1 MNRAMQCEPFPRGRI
16 DRMYCQKLSAPRR
29 AVAPFQKSPIVP
41 SSEAGEDGSEI
52 KATSPER
59 K

>member
-16 DRMYCQKLSAPRR
+16 DRMYCQKLSATL

-41 SSEAGEDGSEI
+41 SGEAGECGSEI
-52 KATSPER
+52 KAVLPER

>member
-1 MNRAMQCEPFPRGRI
+1 MQCEPFPRGRI
-16 DRMYCQKLSAPRR
+16 DRMYRQKLSATL

-41 SSEAGEDGSEI
+41 SGEAGECGSEI
-52 KATSPER
+52 KAVLPER

>member
-1 MNRAMQCEPFPRGRI
+1 MQCEPFPRGRI
-16 DRMYCQKLSAPRR
+16 DRMYSATL

-41 SSEAGEDGSEI
+41 SSEAGEYGSEI
-52 KATSPER
+52 KAVLPER